1 MSITIIPQIATIA
14 IIIATV
20 KIITILVKIMM
31 IMMVI
36 IIVIISVGVASTLP
50 ARIPGRPSY
59 SSVAG
64 GSSRF
69 LIGCKNHCE
78 TMLTFYCNRI
88 KVNFFS
94 ENTLFNSDL
103 SSSSLFHRSP

>member
-31 IMMVI
+31 IIIMMSMI
-36 IIVIISVGVASTLP
+36 MMIIVIISVGVASTLP

-78 TMLTFYCNRI
+78 TMLTFYA
-88 KVNFFS
+88 
-94 ENTLFNSDL
+94 TA
-103 SSSSLFHRSP
+103 

>member
-78 TMLTFYCNRI
+78 TMLTFY
-88 KVNFFS
+88 
-94 ENTLFNSDL
+94 ETA
-103 SSSSLFHRSP
+103 